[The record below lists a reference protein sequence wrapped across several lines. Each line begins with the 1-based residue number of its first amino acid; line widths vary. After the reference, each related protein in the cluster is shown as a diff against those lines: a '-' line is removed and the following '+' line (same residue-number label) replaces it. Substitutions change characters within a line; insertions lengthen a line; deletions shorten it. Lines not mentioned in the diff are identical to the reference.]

1 MKRRTTLLGALAAPL
16 MLAAGGASLAQAVYP
31 SRTIRLVSPS
41 PPGGAGDVSNR
52 ILAKHLSDQMG
63 QPVVIDYRLG
73 GNGVVAAQEAL
84 RGDREGYTIF
94 LGTLTALV
102 GNLYLMKSIPYDPS
116 TDFAPVS
123 LIGTIPFILV
133 ANMDLP
139 VKSVKELIAYAKANK
154 GKVTF
159 ASANTTSQVSASMFA
174 SMTGIE
180 LQHIPYKSAPASLND
195 VVSGQVAISFVDI
208 PSARG
213 LIQSGRL
220 RLLGVTA
227 DKRINLFPDTPSI
240 AESVPGYEM
249 IGWTAMTVP
258 AGVDPAIVRR
268 LSVETGKVLSKPE
281 VREQMA
287 NVGIVAASSTPE
299 ELASYLRTERPRW
312 SRRVHDAGIQPE

>member
-1 MKRRTTLLGALAAPL
+1 MKRRTTLLGALSAPL
-16 MLAAGGASLAQAVYP
+16 LLAAGGAVHAQAAYP
-31 SRTIRLVSPS
+31 NRTIRIVSPS

-63 QPVVIDYRLG
+63 QPVVIDYKLG

-84 RGDREGYTIF
+84 RGDREGYTVF

-102 GNLYLMKSIPYDPS
+102 GNLYLMKSIPYDPVA
-116 TDFAPVS
+116 DFMPVS

-139 VKSVKELIAYAKANK
+139 VKSVAELIAYAKANK

-159 ASANTTSQVSASMFA
+159 ASANTSSLVSASMFA

-180 LQHIPYKSAPASLND
+180 MQHVPYKSAPASLND

-213 LIQSGRL
+213 LVQSGRL
-220 RLLGVTA
+220 RILGVTA
-227 DKRINLFPDTPSI
+227 DKRISLYPDTPAI
-240 AESVPGYEM
+240 AETVPGYEL

-258 AGVDPAIVRR
+258 AGTDPAIVRR
-268 LSVETGKVLSKPE
+268 LSVETGKALARPD

-287 NVGIVAASSTPE
+287 AVGIVAAPSTPE
-299 ELASYLRTERPRW
+299 ELATYLRSERPRW
-312 SRRVHDAGIQPE
+312 QQRVRGAGIQPE